1 MKQSNK
7 HHGSNEPHKGNL
19 KNIEEIEPFFT
30 AKSLAIIGA
39 SANLAK
45 PGGLPLKALM
55 ETGYRGDIYLVNPQ
69 YSDIH
74 GYKCYP
80 SVSDIPAAEIDLAI
94 IVVSA
99 EYTPQML
106 QQCAERGVKGVIIFT
121 SGFSEVGEEGRRIE
135 EEMVKTARSYGM
147 RIMGPNCLGM
157 INNANGLWASFARQQ
172 KYRENLYPYRFN
184 LISQS
189 GFFGAFIYQ
198 LAGQMKFGFNYF
210 ASVGNQADLG
220 FTDFFSYMV
229 NDPQA
234 QIISGYIEGLK
245 EGEGQCFLQ
254 AARQARRQDKPVV
267 IMKVGRTGAG
277 ASAASSHTGSL
288 AGEDHLYDAAF
299 CQGGI
304 IRAEGLEQLL
314 SLLNVAVAGRWPRG
328 KRAAIIS
335 ASGGGAVI
343 LADKC
348 AQKGLEVVELSA
360 ETRQALD
367 EMLPFFASS
376 ANPVDLT
383 ARVMVERDLL
393 YRSLQVV
400 EKDPHV
406 DVLLLSFQLGVDVF
420 ESVSRQLA
428 ELYQEISKPVVLI
441 GYPFGD
447 PRDVHELLD
456 QMRSAG
462 VPVIDSID
470 NGVWAVSALADWIAS
485 REDVIAAE
493 AEIAANESDSL
504 PLVKDRQSCADIL
517 LTSKDRHLTEYR
529 ASNILRAY
537 GIKTPRGQLA
547 VSEEEAVSVADEIG
561 YPVTLKVQSPA
572 IIHKTDLGGVV
583 LNLSNGEELRRAWEK
598 IYSSVENENLQ
609 SQVEGI
615 LVQEM
620 LKPAVEAIIGM
631 KRDAIFGPTIMFGLG
646 GIFVEVMQDVSFR
659 IAPLTRRDAWNMIS
673 SIRGHKILAGW
684 RGDPP
689 ADLESLVE
697 TLIKFSRLA
706 CDWEEIAEM
715 DVNPLFVYPKGQGVV
730 AGDVLITFK

>member
-1 MKQSNK
+1 MKQSNN
-7 HHGSNEPHKGNL
+7 HHGLNESHKGTF
-19 KNIEEIEPFFT
+19 KNIEGMEPFFT

-99 EYTPQML
+99 EYTPQMV
-106 QQCAERGVKGVIIFT
+106 QQCAEKGVKGVIIFT

-172 KYRENLYPYRFN
+172 KYREHLYPYRFN

-220 FTDFFSYMV
+220 FTDFLTYMV

-245 EGEGQCFLQ
+245 EGEGQRFLQ
-254 AARQARRQDKPVV
+254 AARQARRQDNPVV
-267 IMKVGRTGAG
+267 IMKVGRTGVG

-299 CQGGI
+299 HQSGI

-400 EKDPHV
+400 EKDPYV
-406 DVLLLSFQLGVDVF
+406 DVLMLSFQLGVDVF

-470 NGVWAVSALADWIAS
+470 NGVWAVSALADWMAS

-493 AEIAANESDSL
+493 AEIVATESEHL
-504 PLVKDRQSCADIL
+504 PLFKDRQSCADIL
-517 LTSKDRHLTEYR
+517 LTSKDRHLTEYW
-529 ASNILRAY
+529 AGNILRAY

-572 IIHKTDLGGVV
+572 IIHKTDIGGVA
-583 LNLSNGEELRRAWEK
+583 LNLSNGEEVRRAWEQ
-598 IYSSVENENLQ
+598 IYSSAENENLQ

-620 LKPAVEAIIGM
+620 LKPAVEVIIGM

-646 GIFVEVMQDVSFR
+646 GVFVEVMQDVSFR
-659 IAPLTRRDAWNMIS
+659 IAPLSRRDAWNMIS
-673 SIRGHKILAGW
+673 SIRGYKILEGW

-689 ADLESLVE
+689 ADLEALVE

-715 DVNPLFVYPKGQGVV
+715 DVNPLFVYPRGQGVV
-730 AGDVLITFK
+730 AGDVLITLK